1 MENFEKNKIIGVVFT
16 NYLKK
21 KLGKQYEVTEPKKK
35 YVPDVDLVL
44 TYKQEEL
51 FLQLKQVIKWSETFK
66 DTPPGTKGWIFDG
79 CLFKEEIQK
88 AESTYL
94 KRDNDISDR
103 ILILHSGGFDYYYP
117 GDELSVDRNE
127 FISSNFKGIYIV
139 SPKEDIWGG
148 SGAEPQDEFVYEI
161 KPAFLSSPVK

>member
-1 MENFEKNKIIGVVFT
+1 MEKFKKNKIIGVVFA

-21 KLGKQYEVTEPKKK
+21 KLGKQYEVTEPNKK

-66 DTPPGTKGWIFDG
+66 DSPPGTRSWVFDG
-79 CLFKEEIQK
+79 GLFKEEIQK

-94 KRDNDISDR
+94 KHGNDISDR
-103 ILILHSGGFDYYYP
+103 ILILHSGTLDYFIP
-117 GDELSVDRNE
+117 SDGSLVDRNE
-127 FISSNFKGIYIV
+127 FMDSNFKGIYIV

-148 SGAEPQDEFVYEI
+148 SGAEPQNEFVYEI
-161 KPAFLSSPVK
+161 KPIITEYN